1 MLTFSYKFLILKLIT
16 IFCRNFQNVLEHDHD
31 PMITENVEIPDDQ
44 LFTSLFDFELDNNYL
59 DY

>member
-1 MLTFSYKFLILKLIT
+1 ML
-16 IFCRNFQNVLEHDHD
+16 
-31 PMITENVEIPDDQ
+31 TENVEIPDDQ